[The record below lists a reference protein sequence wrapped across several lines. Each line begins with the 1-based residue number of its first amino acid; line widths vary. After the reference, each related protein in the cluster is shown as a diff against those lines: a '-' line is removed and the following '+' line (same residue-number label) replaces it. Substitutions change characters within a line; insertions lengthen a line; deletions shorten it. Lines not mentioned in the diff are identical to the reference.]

1 MNDTIAAIAT
11 AHGVGGVAVVRV
23 SGEKA
28 LETVCRYF
36 NAGKTLSV
44 RHATYGTF
52 SDGEKSVD
60 DVVVTYYK
68 APNSYTGEDVVEI
81 SCHGSS
87 YIQREI
93 LKVLIDNGCRM
104 AERGEFTKR
113 AFLNGKMDLA
123 QAEAVA
129 DLIGAKG
136 KAAHRIA
143 MAQMKGNVSE
153 RLRELRSKLVELAA
167 LVELELDFSD
177 HEDVVFADREK
188 LGETAEAIKHEIERL
203 RRSFSQG
210 NAIKNGIPVA
220 IVGEPNVGKSTLIN
234 RLVGDDCA
242 IVSDIAGTTRDT
254 IEREVDI
261 DGVMFRFVDTAGIR
275 ESDDQIERLGIER
288 SRRAIEK
295 AKVVVLLTE
304 KGVKGDI
311 VGELRDGQKLI
322 VCENKTDVGRC
333 SGKFLGISA
342 LTGDNVDELKHR
354 IYEAGVG
361 DEMEDVTITNARHYE
376 ALGRG
381 LEDIVRVIDGLNSG
395 VETDLVAED
404 LRGCLFHLGEICGDE
419 VTADEV
425 LGTIF
430 ERFCIGK

>member
-1 MNDTIAAIAT
+1 MEDTIVAIAT
-11 AHGVGGVAVVRV
+11 AHGIGGVAVIRV

-28 LETVCRYF
+28 LEIVRSHF
-36 NAGKTLSV
+36 NGGKMLLA

-52 SDGEKSVD
+52 GDGENRVD
-60 DVVVTYYK
+60 DVVATYYK

-87 YIQREI
+87 YVQREV
-93 LKVLIDNGCRM
+93 LKTLIDSGCRM

-129 DLIGAKG
+129 DLIGAKS
-136 KAAHRIA
+136 KVAHGLA
-143 MAQMKGNVSE
+143 MAQLKGNVSD
-153 RLRELRSKLVELAA
+153 RLRELRSQLVELAA

-188 LGETAEAIKHEIERL
+188 LGETAEAIRKEIERL

-234 RLVGDDCA
+234 QLVGEDCA

-261 DGVMFRFVDTAGIR
+261 NGVMFRFVDTAGIR
-275 ESDDQIERLGIER
+275 ESEDKIERMGIER
-288 SRRAIEK
+288 SRMAIEK
-295 AKVVVLLTE
+295 AKVIVLLTE
-304 KGVKGDI
+304 NGNEADI
-311 VGELRDGQKLI
+311 VGELRDGQKMI
-322 VCENKTDVGRC
+322 VCENKADVSGC
-333 SGKFLGISA
+333 SGNHLGISA
-342 LTGDNVDELKHR
+342 LTGENIETLKHS

-361 DEMEDVTITNARHYE
+361 EEMEDVTITNARHYE

-381 LEDIVRVIDGLNSG
+381 LEDIGRVIEGLKG
-395 VETDLVAED
+395 GLETDLVAED
-404 LRGCLFHLGEICGDE
+404 LRGCLFHLGEICGGE